1 MSGKELFEGMSY
13 VDERYVDEADCVILD
28 LSSKTTKPF
37 HWNAYR
43 IHGRFLFR
51 NKRRVAIILLAAAL
65 MLALVSCGV
74 AAVINV
80 DSIQTWF
87 SHYWKQI
94 TEHEMDTAQTAVIHE
109 LSQKIGQSV
118 TDGALTITVDSA
130 TGSEDIFYILVRV
143 EGHPFTHKHRYSFVS
158 KRLTVEEEA
167 LPDNLSVSSFG
178 IHYLGVAEDGAGLF
192 LIDYDYATGSRFR
205 HMPHQ
210 WRVCMV
216 W

>member
-28 LSSKTTKPF
+28 LSSEATKPF
-37 HWNAYR
+37 CWNAYR
-43 IHGRFLFR
+43 IQGRSHLH
-51 NKRRVAIILLAAAL
+51 NKRKVAIILLAAAL

-94 TEHEMDTAQTAVIHE
+94 TEQEMDTAQTAVIHE

-143 EGHPFTHKHRYSFVS
+143 EGLRLRADERGGRSAPHLYGRRLLCHAAPTEGE
-158 KRLTVEEEA
+158 RLTF
-167 LPDNLSVSSFG
+167 LSRSV
-178 IHYLGVAEDGAGLF
+178 
-192 LIDYDYATGSRFR
+192 
-205 HMPHQ
+205 
-210 WRVCMV
+210 
-216 W
+216 